1 MLINKFKITIF
12 ILDLSA
18 LYIVNTVVYCSHFIG
33 KLMEHPLSILV
44 KEGVLQ
50 FSTGF
55 KLNQINMKRFNEFLR
70 LLCAIFR
77 ISNSLLVIQGCKSDE
92 VVTQASDNTEIS
104 MMSSPGVTDQAPI
117 NALVLDSVKVLIKN
131 IKLNVSAASDDSVN
145 FKTGPFVVKLN
156 LNSSVN
162 LFTTAMIPEGT
173 YDKIKFEIHKLED
186 GEVGI
191 DTAFS
196 FAGGRYSVVV
206 YGKFNLIPFIY
217 RSTKSAHQKLILVRT
232 VGVNSTNE
240 IEYNVESSAVHMVL
254 DTELIILDPMVLS
267 NENDIDNNIKA
278 SFKAFKDNDR
288 NGLPD

>member
-1 MLINKFKITIF
+1 
-12 ILDLSA
+12 
-18 LYIVNTVVYCSHFIG
+18 
-33 KLMEHPLSILV
+33 
-44 KEGVLQ
+44 
-50 FSTGF
+50 
-55 KLNQINMKRFNEFLR
+55 MKRLNESLR
-70 LLCAIFR
+70 LL
-77 ISNSLLVIQGCKSDE
+77 SLFCVLVTLFVIQGCKSDE

-162 LFTTAMIPEGT
+162 LFTTAMIPEGS

-217 RSTKSAHQKLILVRT
+217 RSTKSAHQKLNFGT
-232 VGVNSTNE
+232 QVGVNSQTKSN
-240 IEYNVESSAVHMVL
+240 ITLKVQPYTWFWNGT
-254 DTELIILDPMVLS
+254 DYIDPMVLS